1 MRQYGLAAIGL
12 AILIGLLYG
21 SSLDNSWFFDDY
33 QNILRNPNVHLAS
46 LSWEEIA
53 KSFQGVDHVSMRR
66 PVSYLSFALNHYVG
80 QLDVFGYHLVNITIH
95 YLTALFLFLFLYE
108 TLNLHMV
115 KRDSG
120 TDTSYGV
127 ALLATVLWAVNP
139 VQVTAVTYIVQRMT
153 SLCTLF
159 YVVALFFYIQMRVAV
174 SLRKSV
180 LTGGLCLAAGLLS
193 LGSKENG
200 AMLPASLFL
209 LEFLIIQGATRR
221 NLKEIVITAVLSLVV
236 LLAVAS
242 LYISPAA
249 ILDGYQSRPFTL
261 GERLLT
267 QPRIIIFYISL
278 LLYPIPDRLTLLH
291 DIPISTSLF
300 QPWTTL
306 PAILCVTAIVVI
318 GLGLAKKRP
327 LISFSI
333 LFFFVNHL
341 IEGTFI
347 PLELIFEHRNYLPSM
362 LFFLPISIG
371 FARLFRKFVGKP
383 AWRAA
388 LVATLAL
395 VLLTQGMTVIARN
408 HILKDVLSLWS
419 DNVEKSPRLDR
430 PHRYLGIIHLSQ
442 GRLAD
447 GRNELYKALD
457 APEVSLTYNK
467 THTLYYLGQY
477 YRMIGE
483 DDKALEYFR
492 KSLEIAASNPQPLHG
507 IAEILLRKNDLA
519 NAETYIGQA
528 LGLKPE
534 EGTYHLTYSAILI
547 RKGWPDAAIAEAK
560 RGIRYQGEL
569 VYAYLLLAD
578 AYTLKNDPPSATH
591 YKKLAKAELEERHKE
606 QEQKRLQCDMH

>member
-1 MRQYGLAAIGL
+1 MRKYGLAAIGL

-21 SSLDNSWFFDDY
+21 NSLDNSWFFDDY
-33 QNILRNPNVHLAS
+33 QNILGNPNVHLSS

-53 KSFQGVDHVSMRR
+53 KSFQGVDNVSMRR

-108 TLNLHMV
+108 TLKLPLA

-120 TDTSYGV
+120 TDAYGV

-174 SLRKSV
+174 SLRKSFFM
-180 LTGGLCLAAGLLS
+180 GGLCLAAGLLS

-200 AMLPASLFL
+200 AMLPASFFL
-209 LEFLIIQGATRR
+209 LEFLIIQGASRR
-221 NLKEIVITAVLSLVV
+221 NLKKIVITAVLSLTV

-242 LYISPAA
+242 LYISPAT
-249 ILDGYQSRPFTL
+249 ILDGYQLRPFTL

-306 PAILCVTAIVVI
+306 PAILCVIAIVVI

-327 LISFSI
+327 LISFCI

-371 FARLFRKFVGKP
+371 SVHLFRMFVGKP
-383 AWRAA
+383 FWRAA
-388 LVATLAL
+388 LVATLSL

-408 HILKDVLSLWS
+408 QILKDVLSLWS

-492 KSLEIAASNPQPLHG
+492 KSLKIAASNPQPLHG
-507 IAEILLRKNDLA
+507 IGEILLRKNDLA
-519 NAETYIGQA
+519 NAETYVGQA
-528 LGLKPE
+528 LSLKPE
-534 EGTYHLTYSAILI
+534 EGMYHLTYSAILN
-547 RKGWPDAAIAEAK
+547 RKGWPNAAIAEAK
-560 RGIRYQGEL
+560 RGIRYQSDL

-578 AYTLKNDPPSATH
+578 AYTLKNDPPLAAH
-591 YKKLAKAELEERHKE
+591 YKKLAIAELKERHKE
-606 QEQKRLQCDMH
+606 QEQKRLQ

>member
-1 MRQYGLAAIGL
+1 MRKYGLAAIGL

-21 SSLDNSWFFDDY
+21 NSLDNSWFFDDY
-33 QNILRNPNVHLAS
+33 QNILGNPNVHLTS

-53 KSFQGVDHVSMRR
+53 KSFQGVDNVSMRR
-66 PVSYLSFALNHYVG
+66 PVSYLSFVLNHYVG

-95 YLTALFLFLFLYE
+95 YLTALFLFLFLCA
-108 TLNLHMV
+108 TLNHPQA

-120 TDTSYGV
+120 TDAYGV

-153 SLCTLF
+153 SLCALF
-159 YVVALFFYIQMRVAV
+159 YVVALFFYIKMRMAV
-174 SLRKSV
+174 SLRKRV
-180 LTGGLCLAAGLLS
+180 LLGGLCLAAGLLS

-200 AMLPASLFL
+200 AMLPVSLFL
-209 LEFLIIQGATRR
+209 LEFLIIQGVTRR
-221 NLKEIVITAVLSLVV
+221 NLRKIVATAGLSLVV

-249 ILDGYQSRPFTL
+249 ILDGYQARPFTL

-267 QPRIIIFYISL
+267 QPRVIIFYISL

-306 PAILCVTAIVVI
+306 PAILCATAIVVV

-327 LISFSI
+327 LISFCI

-371 FARLFRKFVGKP
+371 FAHLFRMFVGKP
-383 AWRAA
+383 VW
-388 LVATLAL
+388 
-395 VLLTQGMTVIARN
+395 TQGMTVIARN
-408 HILKDVLSLWS
+408 QILKDVLSLWS

-457 APEVSLTYNK
+457 APDVSLIYNK

-507 IAEILLRKNDLA
+507 IAEILLRKNELA
-519 NAETYIGQA
+519 NAETYVGQA
-528 LGLKPE
+528 LSLKPE
-534 EGTYHLTYSAILI
+534 EGMYHLTYSAILI
-547 RKGWPDAAIAEAK
+547 RKGWPNAAIAEAK
-560 RGIRYQGEL
+560 RGIRYQGDL

-578 AYTLKNDPPSATH
+578 AYALKNDPTSADH
-591 YKKLAKAELEERHKE
+591 YKKLAMTELQDRYKK
-606 QEQKRLQCDMH
+606 Q